1 MPAENDVRARVA
13 PRSNL
18 LDVVNHEDGDTPDV
32 YLPGFGN
39 TSGPLPPVII
49 SAHRDRGSQHRELF
63 QNLRIADITGVKD
76 QIHALEELQDLR
88 PQEAVGIGYGANNR
102 HDVWLR
108 LYRFQFGVFRN
119 HLFQAMRD
127 EAHRQLEIV
136 SRPFG
141 TKNRSI
147 AVLGML
153 DSRT

>member
-1 MPAENDVRARVA
+1 MATENDVHARMA
-13 PRSNL
+13 RGSNL
-18 LDVVNHEDGDTPDV
+18 LDVVNHKDGDAADV
-32 YLPGFGN
+32 YLPRFGN
-39 TSGPLPPVII
+39 TSGPLPLVII
-49 SAHRDRGSQHRELF
+49 SAYRDCGSQRHELF
-63 QNLRIADITGVKD
+63 QNLTIADITGVKD

-102 HDVWLR
+102 HDVWPG

-119 HLFQAMRD
+119 HLFQSMRD

-141 TKNRSI
+141 TKNRSV